1 MNDSYTYKCPSCGAK
16 VVYIEKDRH
25 WKCEYCKNTYTNL
38 FPIESEELKDVDEY
52 TTFNY
57 YYCDSCKIGYYTKEK
72 DSVCYKCHGKV
83 TGKKE
88 KIAGT
93 ISRSYNSNQASVLF
107 NRNFNRFREHL
118 PNCFFNTYNVINTYF
133 SSDLYSGYIIVHD
146 DVNLVKYFFIN
157 VLIPHIKT
165 DNYRI
170 LYDFANVGFS
180 SIDNYEVD
188 PKYNYVVDSES
199 HDLEMNNDDVKG
211 KMIEACKF
219 SFIERYGNN
228 NVKVVESLECK
239 KNILLRSFYA
249 SFIYQG
255 KEYRNY
261 AIGDFS
267 KYSLN
272 KDSVCLDFPYP
283 EGINDS
289 NVIDTYKKTK
299 STSNTLWGL
308 GLFGLIG
315 AIPFTMMI
323 IVFLTI
329 LGAATGSAV
338 ITASL
343 LVLSFVICGA
353 VFVLGGVCAYFGYK
367 KRVEAEYLWYS
378 INATER
384 DFYYNLVNNSNFV
397 KKVNK

>member
-16 VVYIEKDRH
+16 VVYIEEARH

-38 FPIESEELKDVDEY
+38 FPIDSEELKDVDEY

-107 NRNFNRFREHL
+107 NRNFNRFKEHL
-118 PNCFFNTYNVINTYF
+118 PECFFKPYTVINTYL
-133 SSDLYSGYIIVHD
+133 SSDLYSGYIVVQD
-146 DVNLVKYFFIN
+146 DVHSVKYFFIN

-165 DNYRI
+165 SNYRI

-180 SIDNYEVD
+180 SVDNFEVD

-199 HDLEMNNDDVKG
+199 HDLEMNNDDVKE

-228 NVKVVESLECK
+228 NVKVIDSLECK
-239 KNILLRSFYA
+239 KNILLRSFY
-249 SFIYQG
+249 STFEYKG

-261 AIGDFS
+261 AIGNFN

-272 KDSVCLDFPYP
+272 KESVCLDFPYP
-283 EGINDS
+283 DGINDS
-289 NVIDTYKKTK
+289 NVIDTYKKIK
-299 STSNTLWGL
+299 SSGNTLSGIGITLLVGAVPITMLLIMIL
-308 GLFGLIG
+308 GIIG
-315 AIPFTMMI
+315 VASGSA
-323 IVFLTI
+323 FLT
-329 LGAATGSAV
+329 GSF
-338 ITASL
+338 I
-343 LVLSFVICGA
+343 VICFA
-353 VFVLGGVCAYFGYK
+353 ICLSLFTVGGILTYHGYK
-367 KRVEAEYLWYS
+367 KRIEAEYLWYS
-378 INATER
+378 IDATER
-384 DFYYNLVNNSNFV
+384 DYYYNLVNNSNYV
-397 KKVNK
+397 KRVDK

>member
-16 VVYIEKDRH
+16 VVYIEEARH

-38 FPIESEELKDVDEY
+38 FPIESEELKDVEEY
-52 TTFNY
+52 TTFYY
-57 YYCDSCKIGYYTKEK
+57 YYCDNCKLGYYTKDK
-72 DSVCYKCHGKV
+72 DSVCYKCHNKIA
-83 TGKKE
+83 GKKE

-107 NRNFNRFREHL
+107 NRNFNRFRDYL
-118 PNCFFNTYNVINTYF
+118 PSCFFNTYNVINTYL
-133 SSDLYSGYIIVHD
+133 SSDLYSGYIIVKD
-146 DVNLVKYFFIN
+146 DVHAVKYFFIN

-180 SIDNYEVD
+180 SVDNFEVD
-188 PKYNYVVDSES
+188 PKYNYIVDTAS
-199 HDLEMNNDDVKG
+199 HELEINDDDVKG

-219 SFIERYGNN
+219 SFIQTYGNN
-228 NVKVVESLECK
+228 NVQVIDSLECK

-249 SFIYQG
+249 TFNHNG

-283 EGINDS
+283 DGVNDS
-289 NVIDTYKKTK
+289 NVIETYKSTK
-299 STSNTLWGL
+299 STGNTLWGL

-315 AIPFTMMI
+315 AVPLSVLLITFFA
-323 IVFLTI
+323 IV
-329 LGAATGSAV
+329 GAVSGSFV
-338 ITASL
+338 FTASL
-343 LVLSFVICGA
+343 LMVCFIICA
-353 VFVLGGVCAYFGYK
+353 IVFVLGGFLTYFGFK
-367 KRVEAEYLWYS
+367 KRREAEYLWYS
-378 INATER
+378 INATEK

-397 KKVNK
+397 KKVIK